1 MFSKS
6 SAGVFILAVVGFV
19 AAPAAAQSVST
30 YAISPAGPNDARATF
45 IPPGAA
51 VFVVDNAKGQISL
64 CYPDNQDNKW
74 VVRCSAPTKLP

>member
-6 SAGVFILAVVGFV
+6 SAGIFILAVVGFV
-19 AAPAAAQSVST
+19 APAAAQSVST
-30 YAISPAGPNDARATF
+30 YAIVPAGPNDARATF

-51 VFVVDNAKGQISL
+51 VFVVDNAKAQISL
-64 CYPDNQDNKW
+64 CYPNNQDNKW